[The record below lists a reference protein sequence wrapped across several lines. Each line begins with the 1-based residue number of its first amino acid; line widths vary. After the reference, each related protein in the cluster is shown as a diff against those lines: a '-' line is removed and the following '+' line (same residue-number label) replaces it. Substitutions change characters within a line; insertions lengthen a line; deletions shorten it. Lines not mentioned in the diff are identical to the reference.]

1 MPWLRAP
8 VLLRAPGV
16 LLAVALSAAV
26 LAVASGSGALFLAS
40 ATTGSLH
47 SSASS
52 ECAQRSQPA
61 ISNSRTAR
69 QMPTSQ
75 QSPRRVQLAR
85 PVVSAVLTGRGLPA
99 PDMVATSQVGLPTGS
114 DSNFSLATLF
124 ARTGALN
131 HVDVVT
137 SAGGSGV
144 WVPQRF
150 AAASHIRAGMSLPI
164 GTSALR
170 VAGVYRDLAP
180 SGFVPLFAVPR
191 YWCSWSAQIVPTPF
205 NRPPPLF
212 LTDLTSLESVS
223 TLIDATW
230 FVPGSVTGFTVP
242 QAQSRLDATSA
253 ALADLTHR
261 TFSDYRAVSDLPDM
275 IAKAHRVHAGL
286 RGAVVPI
293 EVAGIVVALMLVA
306 GSGQYWALRRRSEI
320 SLLTSRGVPATALGC
335 KAVLEVAPAVTA
347 GTVLGWLA
355 AIGLTQR
362 LGPSALLDPGAPALA
377 LKLVAASAGL
387 ALLVVAAIGTFAA
400 RTELRPMSQ
409 ARWLIAVPWELS
421 LVVAAGVTYWLVR
434 RNGAVHVVKA
444 TVQINS
450 AVFTFPLLALAGA
463 IVLIARGS
471 NGLLRPL
478 ARAARMLPPAGYLA
492 MRRMAGTPAV
502 AMGVIV
508 GTALPCG
515 MLLYSSALT
524 GATSADVQAK
534 YQTNVGADDAFG
546 TLATPGTSPKLGGHA
561 TIVSVFQSDVDTT
574 TGSGAQ
580 IQVLGVDPAGFTQ
593 FAHQG
598 RTLRPLVD
606 RLSSARGTGPPPALL
621 INAPLSLKVSSL
633 HLRHTTVPV
642 TVIARRASFPGLR
655 DGFLPMIVLNRAALR
670 HVDPLAERVEE
681 LWTTS
686 AQVTPALAAL
696 RADGVDA
703 NYQISTDTFLDSSGL
718 RPVTWIFNYL
728 RALALLTG
736 LVAVTGLTLALA
748 GRTRQQALAYHMAR
762 RMGLGRAQNLRSLCV
777 ELGTL
782 IGLGCGAGF
791 AVASGAVA
799 SVYHLVDLYRDL
811 PPPPAYPVPITA
823 AVAIAL
829 ATAVL
834 TIVGALSLQRLYER
848 STPSALLRQ

>member
-1 MPWLRAP
+1 
-8 VLLRAPGV
+8 
-16 LLAVALSAAV
+16 
-26 LAVASGSGALFLAS
+26 
-40 ATTGSLH
+40 
-47 SSASS
+47 
-52 ECAQRSQPA
+52 
-61 ISNSRTAR
+61 
-69 QMPTSQ
+69 
-75 QSPRRVQLAR
+75 
-85 PVVSAVLTGRGLPA
+85 
-99 PDMVATSQVGLPTGS
+99 MVATSQVRLPTES
-114 DSNFSLATLF
+114 DSNLSSATLF
-124 ARTGALN
+124 ARTGALD
-131 HVDVVT
+131 HVDVVA

-150 AAASHIRAGMSLPI
+150 AAASHIQAGMSLPI

-180 SGFVPLFAVPR
+180 SGFVPLFALPR
-191 YWCSWSAQIVPTPF
+191 YWCAWSAQIVPTPF

-212 LTDLTSLESVS
+212 LTDLTTLESVS
-223 TLIDATW
+223 NLIDATW
-230 FVPGSVTGFTVP
+230 FVPGSAIGFTVP

-261 TFSDYRAVSDLPDM
+261 GFSDYRAVSDLPDM

-320 SLLTSRGVPATALGC
+320 SLLTSRGVSATALGC

-362 LGPSALLDPGAPALA
+362 LGPSALLDPGAPTLA

-400 RTELRPMSQ
+400 RTEARPMSR
-409 ARWLIAVPWELS
+409 ARWLSAVPWELS
-421 LVVAAGVTYWLVR
+421 LVVAAGVTYWFVR

-478 ARAARMLPPAGYLA
+478 ARTSRILPPAGYLA
-492 MRRMAGTPAV
+492 MQRMAGTPAV
-502 AMGVIV
+502 ALGVIV

-546 TLATPGTSPKLGGHA
+546 TLAAPGTSPNLGGHA
-561 TIVSVFQSDVDTT
+561 TIVSVFQDDVDTT

-580 IQVLGVDPAGFTQ
+580 IQVLGVDPAGFTR

-598 RTLRPLVD
+598 RTLRPFVD
-606 RLSSARGTGPPPALL
+606 RLSAPGTGPAPALL
-621 INAPLSLKVSSL
+621 INAPPSLQVSSL

-655 DGFLPMIVLNRAALR
+655 DGFLPMIVVNRAALR

-718 RPVTWIFNYL
+718 RPVTWIFDYL

-748 GRTRQQALAYHMAR
+748 ARTRQQALAYHMAR

-777 ELGTL
+777 ELGIL
-782 IGLGCGAGF
+782 LGLGCGAGF

-799 SVYHLVDLYRDL
+799 SVYQLVDLYRDL
-811 PPPPAYPVPITA
+811 PPPPTYPVPITA
-823 AVAIAL
+823 ALAIAL
-829 ATAVL
+829 AAAVL

-848 STPSALLRQ
+848 STPSTLLRQ